1 MRMPPLNGLKTFESA
16 ARHLSFK
23 AAAAEL
29 GVTQTAVS
37 HQIKRLEQHL
47 GKPLFIRRN
56 RQLSL
61 TDEAEA
67 YMLVLRDA
75 FERIKVGTARLLDV
89 ADDNVLTITTITT
102 FAVQW
107 LVPRLTSFQKLHP
120 EIDVR
125 ITTSLSLV
133 DYADQG
139 VDAGIRFGRGHW
151 PGMRSDRLMSE
162 NIFPVC
168 SPELLKGEHALKSP
182 EDLVHHTLLHISSM
196 PDAWAQW
203 LTAVGVDY
211 PDPTAGPQFEMMMMS
226 TRAAMD
232 GMGVAIVSEAMTEDD
247 MNSDRLIRPFDFK
260 LPTEAAYY
268 FVAPE
273 LTADLPKVALFRNWL
288 KDQVADIKYAEPN

>member
-1 MRMPPLNGLKTFESA
+1 MRLPPLNGLKTFESA

-37 HQIKRLEQHL
+37 HQIKRLEEHF
-47 GKPLFIRRN
+47 GKDLFIRGN
-56 RQLSL
+56 RHLSL
-61 TDEAEA
+61 TEEAGT
-67 YMLVLRDA
+67 YMLVLKDA
-75 FERIKVGTARLLDV
+75 FERIHTATQRLT
-89 ADDNVLTITTITT
+89 ASANDNVLTITTITT

-107 LVPRLTSFQKLHP
+107 LVPRLTAFQKLHP

-125 ITTSLSLV
+125 ITTSLNMV
-133 DYADQG
+133 DYASLG
-139 VDAGIRFGRGHW
+139 IDAGIRFGKGSW
-151 PGMRSDRLMSE
+151 PGMRADRLMSE

-168 SPELLKGEHALKSP
+168 SPALLEGDNALKTP
-182 EDLVHHTLLHISSM
+182 ADLVNHTLLHIASI
-196 PDAWAQW
+196 PDAWSLW
-203 LTAVGVDY
+203 LTAAGVDH

-247 MNSDRLIRPFDFK
+247 MTSDRLVQPFDFK

-273 LTADLPKVALFRNWL
+273 ASADLPKVNVFREWL
-288 KDQVADIKYAEPN
+288 MNQVSIN